1 MPLKE
6 GYHILEESLDEESY
20 PHEKTLDETFEE
32 MKKISTMDTFWN
44 ACNSV
49 QGLTI
54 LAMPLVTSFGGYW
67 FLFGITAIAVLS
79 NYTSKILIQCLY
91 EQFPGKGRT
100 RVRNTFADI
109 GDAFWPKYGRLM
121 VDATKFLE
129 LIFVA
134 TVNPIACGEAI
145 YYTVPYL
152 PVGKQLWI
160 LIFGLAMI
168 PNVFLSSVKLLSK
181 ISMLTIFFALTN
193 FSIIVAYCLGHSASW
208 KAEDL
213 QVFDPI
219 RFPLA
224 LGVVLASFSSQ
235 IYLTVL
241 EGNMRCPEKF
251 NAVINYAYIAMTA
264 LKIGVG
270 AFGYLTFSGSVSDM
284 VSNNLP
290 LGLYRITVNI
300 VITVLS
306 FSGYSLPMF
315 AVFDMVEK
323 SAPRYL
329 TARFLNQ
336 DGHRPNRPCVV
347 LLRFVLTSI
356 TILMAVIIPH
366 FTLFAAFI
374 GSGTGTAIALVFPSV
389 FYVKIFYWELRW
401 YEIVLNVFIV
411 CFGLLMAACGM
422 VSTGQQL
429 YLTFSTK
436 DVDF

>member
-1 MPLKE
+1 MPLRE
-6 GYHILEESLDEESY
+6 GYHILEESLDQETDA
-20 PHEKTLDETFEE
+20 HEKTLDETLEE

-67 FLFGITAIAVLS
+67 FIFGITTIAVLS
-79 NYTSKILIQCLY
+79 NYTSKILIECLY
-91 EQFPGKGRT
+91 EEFPEKGRT

-109 GDAFWPKYGRLM
+109 GDAFWPKYGRHV
-121 VDATKFLE
+121 VDATKFFE

-160 LIFGLAMI
+160 LIFGVAMI

-181 ISMLTIFFALTN
+181 ISMLTIFFALAN
-193 FSIIVAYCLGHSASW
+193 FTIIVAYCLGHSASW

-213 QVFDPI
+213 LVFDPI

-241 EGNMRCPEKF
+241 EGNMRHPEKF
-251 NAVINYAYIAMTA
+251 NTVINYAYIAMTV

-270 AFGYLTFSGSVSDM
+270 AFGYLTFSDGVSDM

-290 LGLYRITVNI
+290 LGPYRITVNI
-300 VITVLS
+300 VVTVLS

-329 TARFLNQ
+329 TARFLNE
-336 DGHRPNRPCVV
+336 DGSRPSRPCVV
-347 LLRFVLTSI
+347 LLRLMLTSL
-356 TILMAVIIPH
+356 TILMAVLVPH

-374 GSGTGTAIALVFPSV
+374 GSGTGTAIALIFPSI
-389 FYVKIFYWELRW
+389 FYVRIFYWELKW
-401 YEIVLNVFIV
+401 HEIVLNVFIV
-411 CFGLLMAACGM
+411 CFGVLMAACGII
-422 VSTGQQL
+422 STGREL
-429 YLTFSTK
+429 FLTFTQGT
-436 DVDF
+436 DF

>member
-1 MPLKE
+1 MPLRE
-6 GYHILEESLDEESY
+6 GYHILEESLDQETDA
-20 PHEKTLDETFEE
+20 HEKTLDETLEE

-67 FLFGITAIAVLS
+67 FIFGITTIAVLS
-79 NYTSKILIQCLY
+79 NYTSKILIECLY
-91 EQFPGKGRT
+91 EEFPEKGRT

-109 GDAFWPKYGRLM
+109 GDAFWPKYGRHV
-121 VDATKFLE
+121 VDATKFFE

-160 LIFGLAMI
+160 LIFGVAMI

-181 ISMLTIFFALTN
+181 ISMLTIFFALAN
-193 FSIIVAYCLGHSASW
+193 FTIIVAYCLGHSASW

-213 QVFDPI
+213 LVFDPI

-241 EGNMRCPEKF
+241 EGNMRHPEKF
-251 NAVINYAYIAMTA
+251 NTVINYAYIAMTV

-270 AFGYLTFSGSVSDM
+270 AFGYLTFSDSVSDM

-290 LGLYRITVNI
+290 LGPYRITVNI
-300 VITVLS
+300 VVTVLS

-329 TARFLNQ
+329 TARFLNE
-336 DGHRPNRPCVV
+336 DGSRPSRPCVV
-347 LLRFVLTSI
+347 LLRLMLTSL
-356 TILMAVIIPH
+356 TILMAVLVPH

-374 GSGTGTAIALVFPSV
+374 GSGTGTAIALIFPSI
-389 FYVKIFYWELRW
+389 FYVKIFYWELKW
-401 YEIVLNVFIV
+401 HEIVLNVFIV
-411 CFGLLMAACGM
+411 CFGVLMAACGII
-422 VSTGQQL
+422 STGREL
-429 YLTFSTK
+429 FLTFTQGT
-436 DVDF
+436 DF

>member
-1 MPLKE
+1 MPLRE
-6 GYHILEESLDEESY
+6 GYQILEENLDEESNA
-20 PHEKTLDETFEE
+20 HEKTLDETFEE
-32 MKKISTMDTFWN
+32 MKKISTMDTFWS

-67 FLFGITAIAVLS
+67 LLFGITAIAVLS

-91 EQFPGKGRT
+91 EECPGKGRT

-109 GDAFWPKYGRLM
+109 GDAFWPTYGRHM

-193 FSIIVAYCLGHSASW
+193 VSIIVAYCLGHSASW
-208 KAEDL
+208 KTEDL
-213 QVFDPI
+213 LVFDPV

-241 EGNMRCPEKF
+241 EGNMRRPEKF
-251 NAVINYAYIAMTA
+251 NTVINYAYIAMTE

-270 AFGYLTFSGSVSDM
+270 AFGYLTFSGGVSDM

-290 LGLYRITVNI
+290 LGLYRVIVNI
-300 VITVLS
+300 VVTVL
-306 FSGYSLPMF
+306 L
-315 AVFDMVEK
+315 
-323 SAPRYL
+323 
-329 TARFLNQ
+329 
-336 DGHRPNRPCVV
+336 V
-347 LLRFVLTSI
+347 LLRFMLTSL
-356 TILMAVIIPH
+356 TILMAVLVPH

-374 GSGTGTAIALVFPSV
+374 GSGTGTVIALVFPSV

-401 YEIVLNVFIV
+401 HEIVLNVFIV
-411 CFGLLMAACGM
+411 CFALLMAASGM
-422 VSTGQQL
+422 VSTGRQL
-429 YLTFSTK
+429 YLTFTAK
-436 DVDF
+436 ETDF